1 MMRIKVL
8 SGRTMS
14 GSGGRDQFEQFT
26 FKPFVECDSIGL
38 PLMTEIGVALMTK
51 IGLLINER

>member
-1 MMRIKVL
+1 ML

-26 FKPFVECDSIGL
+26 FKPFVECDSFGL